1 MQQFRMSRVLGT
13 AVLSLGVL
21 ALGGCLGDDDPVD
34 PQVTDGDVIAVA
46 LMLNSEMVSIAE
58 LAETRAEA
66 QAVIDFGADLDATH
80 TASGEALADMDITPR
95 QSNVSAFL
103 SQQEA
108 LIRNELTPL
117 TGATFDSEWID
128 VQVEL
133 HEQGIDII
141 ENVLMPEVEDATL
154 EAELQSML
162 STFEA
167 NLIVAQGIQGGLG
180 GT

>member
-1 MQQFRMSRVLGT
+1 MSQFQMSRVLKS

-34 PQVTDGDVIAVA
+34 PQVTDGDLVAVA
-46 LMLNSEMVSIAE
+46 LMLNSEMVTIAE

-66 QAVIDFGADLDATH
+66 QAVIDFGADLTAAH
-80 TASGEALADMDITPR
+80 TASGEAFADLDITPR
-95 QSNVSAFL
+95 QNNVSAFL

-108 LIRNELTPL
+108 VLRNDLTPL
-117 TGATFDSEWID
+117 DGAAFDSDWID

-141 ENVLMPEVEDATL
+141 ENVLLPEVEDATL
-154 EAELQSML
+154 EAELQALL

-167 NLIVAQGIQGGLG
+167 NLVVAQGIQADLG
-180 GT
+180 TP